1 MNVGEQFQVDTESVV
16 KDPDVTSSHAED
28 VDRRF
33 REDALLTG
41 MNGDGYD
48 VTESKKEKLSTEGA
62 KMHLGEF
69 LLSPPKMPPWREYSK
84 AIQKWEGSV
93 ISVSGDTFKATLS
106 PLVGDGAVQE
116 AEIYIEDITPDERP
130 LIEPGA
136 VFYWSI
142 GYLTRPSGRRRE
154 SVIRFRRLPT
164 WTSNEVRI
172 GKERDLASY
181 FDEQ

>member
-1 MNVGEQFQVDTESVV
+1 MSVGEQSQVDTESVV

-33 REDALLTG
+33 QEDTLLTG

-48 VTESKKEKLSTEGA
+48 VTESKKPKWSTEGA
-62 KMHLGEF
+62 RLQLGEF
-69 LLSPPKMPPWREYSK
+69 LLSPPKMPPSREYSK
-84 AIQKWEGSV
+84 ATQKWEGRV
-93 ISVSGDTFKATLS
+93 ISVFGDTFKATLS
-106 PLVGDGAVQE
+106 PLVGDEAVQE
-116 AEIYIEDITPDERP
+116 AEIYVEDITRDERP

-142 GYLTRPSGRRRE
+142 GYLERPSGRRRE

-164 WTSNEVRI
+164 WTSNEVRT
-172 GKERDLASY
+172 GKERDLTSY